1 MDQET
6 AIKPFN
12 VINLASN
19 DELDLQENRECQKT
33 VRNPFCMTLKTF
45 PVHKHPRLVR
55 QPGMSFKTRSGGSTF
70 NPIPT
75 LEFLRGT
82 LQHLINKDIQKVFQ
96 QYAPFFQ
103 MAVENIQDNNG
114 KDSVTEDHVLSVF
127 RNSLEEAKGI
137 FQPQGKCAVETDH
150 SAEYNG
156 ISNVGNMVNFKS
168 KAASWPDDE
177 PVAKYAKHEDDNGEA
192 PTFSLRPT
200 PQIQTR
206 KRKGRPPLHHRD
218 YTDEMPLTGG
228 GGGYKA
234 AKPKVEIVKKEG
246 PKWDP
251 ARLMKNTKFV
261 MGARA
266 NKALGLG
273 NTRGRLYIKHPDLF
287 KYSGDQDDKQWL
299 YEHHLMPATGGK
311 AYMLLL
317 EDIRELANTEE
328 YRDNHLLAVTELK
341 EFEVPEYILDKIKH
355 YMEVNRTD
363 GDLLSLTADIN
374 E

>member
-1 MDQET
+1 MQSMVGT
-6 AIKPFN
+6 N
-12 VINLASN
+12 MVCTASN
-19 DELDLQENRECQKT
+19 DLLDIQENKEPQKI
-33 VRNPFCMTLKTF
+33 VRNPYCMTLKTF
-45 PVHKHPRLVR
+45 PVHKHYRLVR
-55 QPGMSFKTRSGGSTF
+55 QPGMSYKTRSGGSTF

-75 LEFLRGT
+75 LDFLRGT

-96 QYAPFFQ
+96 QYATFFQ

-137 FQPQGKCAVETDH
+137 FQPQGKCSVENSKT
-150 SAEYNG
+150 SE
-156 ISNVGNMVNFKS
+156 SNSMSNASHIVNFKHKGS
-168 KAASWPDDE
+168 SWANEE
-177 PVAKYAKHEDDNGEA
+177 PVPKHPKLDDDAGEA

-218 YTDEMPLTGG
+218 YTDEIPLTG

-234 AKPKVEIVKKEG
+234 AKPKLEVVKKEG

-251 ARLMKNTKFV
+251 ARLTKNTKFV

-317 EDIRELANTEE
+317 EDILELANTEE
-328 YRDNHLLAVTELK
+328 YRDNHLLEETELK
-341 EFEVPEYILDKIKH
+341 VFEVPEYILEKIKR
-355 YMEVNRTD
+355 YMEINRTD
-363 GDLLSLTADIN
+363 GDLSSSTADIN
-374 E
+374 DC

>member
-1 MDQET
+1 MSNM
-6 AIKPFN
+6 KPFHVN
-12 VINLASN
+12 FACN
-19 DELDLQENRECQKT
+19 DGEHILDQQENKPFPKT

-55 QPGMSFKTRSGGSTF
+55 QPGMSYKTRSGGSTF

-75 LEFLRGT
+75 LDFLRGT
-82 LQHLINKDIQKVFQ
+82 LQHRINKDIQNVYQK
-96 QYAPFFQ
+96 YARFFQ
-103 MAVENIQDNNG
+103 MAVENIQANNG

-127 RNSLEEAKGI
+127 RTSLEEAKSV
-137 FQPQGKCAVETDH
+137 FYPHGKFVQDNQHGVGAIQDYTANMFNFRNTDYPEE
-150 SAEYNG
+150 AQ
-156 ISNVGNMVNFKS
+156 
-168 KAASWPDDE
+168 E
-177 PVAKYAKHEDDNGEA
+177 PSAKHMKLEDGETA
-192 PTFSLRPT
+192 TFSLRPT

-218 YTDEMPLTGG
+218 YTDEIPVAG
-228 GGGYKA
+228 GGGYKIS
-234 AKPKVEIVKKEG
+234 KPKVEVVKKEG

-251 ARLMKNTKFV
+251 ARLTKNSQFV

-317 EDIRELANTEE
+317 EDIIELANTDE
-328 YRDNHLLAVTELK
+328 YRDNNMLENTELK
-341 EFEVPEYILDKIKH
+341 IFEVPEYILEKIKI
-355 YMEVNRTD
+355 YMETNRTD
-363 GDLLSLTADIN
+363 GDAASYTTVELTD
-374 E
+374 